1 MAEAC
6 TCHECVR
13 HGCPC
18 VDDDDLTAWRR
29 NSGMQTAEQ
38 LRLYLSGLTV
48 PESDAMHIR
57 VWEDRLAAAVI
68 RAERAEAKVERVS
81 DLCEYILSGTGPETP
96 STDERILAR
105 AVLEALK

>member
-1 MAEAC
+1 MAKQC
-6 TCHECVR
+6 TCYECVR

-48 PESDAMHIR
+48 LESDAMHIR
-57 VWEDRLAAAVI
+57 VWEERLAEAVA
-68 RAERAEAKVERVS
+68 RAERAEAKIANATVINE
-81 DLCEYILSGTGPETP
+81 
-96 STDERILAR
+96 
-105 AVLEALK
+105 